1 MNKAIS
7 MKELRENFSEIRDEL
22 KTGVSFTLIYHSKPL
37 AEIKPMSVMPKT
49 KKTKARDSALS
60 LFAYPPK
67 IMLFKGRKNAVDL
80 IRDERS

>member
-7 MKELRENFSEIRDEL
+7 MKELRENFPEIRDEL

-37 AEIKPMSVMPKT
+37 AEIKPMNVVPKT
-49 KKTKARDSALS
+49 KKTRDSALS

-67 IMLFKGRKNAVDL
+67 VMLFKGKKNAVDL
-80 IRDERS
+80 IRKERS